1 MSSKGRRITGSLRPQ
16 ENQATQEAHGTH
28 GTPGTLARRTRGSN
42 QPDTARQDD
51 GFLVVTIA
59 SVIYLLF
66 ALTYNA
72 RLLETVSVGASLVD
86 LELIENFGTVLAG
99 AGVSLLAWRLRQ
111 RLFARSRLWP
121 VITCIVLSV
130 PLMWGLQE
138 WTMRSLVG
146 KATPGELR
154 SSYVASLATDGL
166 RTSSSPLKNF
176 EWLSDGQHDH
186 DVQTFFALF
195 PALAHYDTGL
205 VAAIETEL
213 PNLVRHTVER
223 REGSVDA
230 RFRDYENEEF
240 RFNHIYNESYAS
252 PAQRSTTNLRQNN
265 RLETERAKRPGA
277 AALPVV
283 PASLPPGLSWQQ
295 FSKRD
300 DIRESFARR
309 MGYHTERLLDFGMQ
323 RNEFIERVYE
333 PMVRLRETDMLR
345 PLNTAGGFEPGSDSR
360 ERGMTAYRAALEPV
374 VSLAFSFFFALLN
387 AVVLVA
393 SIVFRSLPVRAKKG
407 MKLSIA
413 ERPI

>member
-1 MSSKGRRITGSLRPQ
+1 MTGGSLGLH
-16 ENQATQEAHGTH
+16 TTLGTRAGH
-28 GTPGTLARRTRGSN
+28 TGRSS
-42 QPDTARQDD
+42 QSDTARQDD

-59 SVIYLLF
+59 SVVYLFF

-86 LELIENFGTVLAG
+86 LEFVENFGTFLAG
-99 AGVSLLAWRLRQ
+99 AGISLLAWRLRQ
-111 RLFARSRLWP
+111 RLFPGSRLWL
-121 VITCIVLSV
+121 VIACIAVSV
-130 PLMWGLQE
+130 PMMWGLQE
-138 WTMRSLVG
+138 WAVRSLVRT
-146 KATPGELR
+146 ATPGELR
-154 SSYVASLATDGL
+154 SSYLASLATDGL
-166 RTSSSPLKNF
+166 RTSNRPLKDF
-176 EWLSDGQHDH
+176 EWLSDGQHEY

-223 REGSVDA
+223 REGSADA

-240 RFNHIYNESYAS
+240 RFNHIYNESYAL
-252 PAQRSTTNLRQNN
+252 PAQRVTTTTTTLRQDN
-265 RLETERAKRPGA
+265 RPKSERTRRSEAP
-277 AALPVV
+277 ALPVV
-283 PASLPPGLSWQQ
+283 PATLPPGLSWQQ

-309 MGYHTERLLDFGMQ
+309 MGHQAGRFLDFGMQ

-333 PMVRLRETDMLR
+333 PMVRLREIDMLR
-345 PLNTAGGFEPGSDSR
+345 PLSTAQGFKPGSVSR
-360 ERGMTAYRAALEPV
+360 ERGVAAYRAAIEPA

-393 SIVFRSLPVRAKKG
+393 SIVFRSLPVRAKNG
-407 MKLSIA
+407 HEIGL
-413 ERPI
+413 R